1 MWIQTFSIQ
10 LSGALNY
17 QESVYAYTLATFEGE
32 EGGESSGT
40 FVPCGR
46 YRFSVILVVYIPI
59 PVFDLEVPWSTI
71 CGGSA
76 VANQGHAGC

>member
-1 MWIQTFSIQ
+1 MWIQTSSIQ

-17 QESVYAYTLATFEGE
+17 QESVYAYTLTTFEGE

-59 PVFDLEVPWSTI
+59 PVFDLKCHGAQFVE
-71 CGGSA
+71 GA
-76 VANQGHAGC
+76 Q